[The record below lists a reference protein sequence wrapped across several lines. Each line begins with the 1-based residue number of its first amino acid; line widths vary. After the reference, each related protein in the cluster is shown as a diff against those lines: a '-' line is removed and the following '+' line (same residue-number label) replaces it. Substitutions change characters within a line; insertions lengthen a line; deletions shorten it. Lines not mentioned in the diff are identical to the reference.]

1 MEVRSM
7 VSSGKTRRRRPGV
20 PLAAL
25 IILMFA
31 ATVPVTAA
39 DTDAVLAES
48 AQQQDPQIAASQ
60 QSAQKEGPD
69 DTGARKVVIVLD
81 KDRGRI
87 VMELL
92 EKEAPITV
100 ERFATLVNDGFY
112 DGLKFHRVESWLIQT
127 GKKDTDLPPIEGEMF
142 SQNLKHDK
150 GMVGMARLVDDYD
163 SATTQFYILKEC
175 KNVLN
180 GEYTI
185 FACVVEGMDIVTKV
199 KKGWKIK
206 EIRFMK

>member
-1 MEVRSM
+1 M

-31 ATVPVTAA
+31 AAVPVTAA
-39 DTDAVLAES
+39 DTDAVLTEPVPP
-48 AQQQDPQIAASQ
+48 QQDSPTEVTMVAGDQE
-60 QSAQKEGPD
+60 EGPEAPD
-69 DTGARKVVIVLD
+69 APRVVIVMD
-81 KDRGRI
+81 KGGKI

-92 EKEAPITV
+92 PKEAPLAV
-100 ERFATLVNDGFY
+100 ERFTLLVNEGFY

-127 GKKDTDLPPIEGEMF
+127 GKKDTELEPIEGEMF
-142 SQNLKHDK
+142 FQDIKHDK
-150 GMVGMARLVDDYD
+150 GMVGMARYPDDYD

-175 KNVLN
+175 KNALN

-185 FACVVEGMDIVTKV
+185 FACVVEGMDVVMKV
-199 KKGWKIK
+199 KKGDKIK
-206 EIRFMK
+206 KIKFVK

>member
-1 MEVRSM
+1 M
-7 VSSGKTRRRRPGV
+7 VPSGKTRRRRPGV
-20 PLAAL
+20 PLAVL

-39 DTDAVLAES
+39 DTDAVPDLS
-48 AQQQDPQIAASQ
+48 VHTQQQSQ
-60 QSAQKEGPD
+60 TVPSATSEKEEGPEAPD
-69 DTGARKVVIVLD
+69 APRVVIVLED
-81 KDRGRI
+81 GGEI

-92 EKEAPITV
+92 PKEAPIAV
-100 ERFATLVNDGFY
+100 ERFTTLVKEGFY

-127 GKKDTDLPPIEGEMF
+127 GKKETKLEPIEGEMF
-142 SQNLKHDK
+142 SQNLKHEK
-150 GMVGMARLVDDYD
+150 GMVGMARYPDDYD

-185 FACVVEGMDIVTKV
+185 FACVVDGMDVVMNV
-199 KKGWKIK
+199 KKGDEIK
-206 EIRFMK
+206 EIRFVE